1 MAEIS
6 REWRKVCNLEN
17 NAFFR
22 NQVSAIRQ
30 EFVEDLHMIKILNI
44 RSFVFRWNPTH
55 FLTGIIRKFS
65 YWPGQ
70 SSDVVF
76 SGTVSSTV
84 FSSETSFKSENKALK
99 AHYYGSKRQK
109 QNMAHSSFEN
119 HHARLS
125 IISVISDFKIN
136 VKILILTEQLYEKKT
151 AKNRDITRLSWADRC
166 VYI

>member
-1 MAEIS
+1 
-6 REWRKVCNLEN
+6 
-17 NAFFR
+17 
-22 NQVSAIRQ
+22 
-30 EFVEDLHMIKILNI
+30 MIKILNI

-70 SSDVVF
+70 SWDVVF
-76 SGTVSSTV
+76 SGTVSSTI

-99 AHYYGSKRQK
+99 AHCCGSKRQK

-119 HHARLS
+119 HHVRLS

-136 VKILILTEQLYEKKT
+136 VKILILTKQLFE
-151 AKNRDITRLSWADRC
+151 KNRKEPRYHASIMGRSVCLYLNIKAPL
-166 VYI
+166 